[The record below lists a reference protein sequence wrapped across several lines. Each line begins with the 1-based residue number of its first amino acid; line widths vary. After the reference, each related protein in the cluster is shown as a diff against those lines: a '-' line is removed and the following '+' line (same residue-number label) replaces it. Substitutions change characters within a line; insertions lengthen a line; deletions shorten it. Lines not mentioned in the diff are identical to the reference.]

1 MASSAP
7 FPASI
12 PHHLISSNMLS
23 RISGRAYT
31 KPSAVANVLKRG
43 LAMPSRAHRAT
54 EAQVSFFWF
63 GLRVY
68 GGEVLVEALRGGV
81 H

>member
-1 MASSAP
+1 
-7 FPASI
+7 
-12 PHHLISSNMLS
+12 
-23 RISGRAYT
+23 
-31 KPSAVANVLKRG
+31 
-43 LAMPSRAHRAT
+43 MPSRAHRAT